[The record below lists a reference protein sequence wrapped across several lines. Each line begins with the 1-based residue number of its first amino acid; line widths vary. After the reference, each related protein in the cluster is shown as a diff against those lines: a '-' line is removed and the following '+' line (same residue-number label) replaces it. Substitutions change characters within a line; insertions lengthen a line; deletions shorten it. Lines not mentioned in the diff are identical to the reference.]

1 MAQKQLNLLKFQLQR
16 EDIKD
21 TQCQRSDIVYQLNKQ
36 LFYRGKKSQSFSVRV
51 TVQRKEVYKT
61 TI

>member
-1 MAQKQLNLLKFQLQR
+1 MAQKQLNLLIFQLQR

-36 LFYRGKKSQSFSVRV
+36 LFYRGKKSQSFSVRI